1 MSVLADIES
10 LHTYA
15 YRSAILNFMAKRK
28 QWFNFS
34 RNLFGLAVNT
44 RRYASNAASS
54 AGSVEAAKD
63 ERF

>member
-1 MSVLADIES
+1 MPIVLP
-10 LHTYA
+10 
-15 YRSAILNFMAKRK
+15 ILNFMAKRK